1 MQLSELPVV
10 GTGSVQPDWSG
21 GGTGP
26 AGSEASPPVGRVL
39 RWGVPGL
46 RIRRRKPRWPPT
58 RGHRRPC
65 CEAEQRRVRG
75 PLHRRQLAAPR
86 LRQPGLQG
94 RRRRV

>member
-58 RGHRRPC
+58 RGASSTVLWSWATASTRSTTSASTGRTTSSST
-65 CEAEQRRVRG
+65 RTSRSS
-75 PLHRRQLAAPR
+75 APS
-86 LRQPGLQG
+86 
-94 RRRRV
+94 